1 MIQNYSLV
9 DWVILQRE
17 KHLHVTQQTIALQEK
32 EINDIQDAGF
42 KASKGWIDHFMQ
54 DLGFT
59 MRTHVNNCW
68 TTFASECL
76 QYRVQLCTVL
86 CITRKVKHT
95 VTCCNCQYGWNSNL
109 GRHAWNVEINWSNMC
124 SFTDYRSSK
133 QRITVCLSALAN
145 AENLKPFF
153 VFMDKRISNELKHI
167 LGPSLCSPQKA
178 TFYIVI
184 RSFLSSSV

>member
-1 MIQNYSLV
+1 M
-9 DWVILQRE
+9 
-17 KHLHVTQQTIALQEK
+17 TQQTIALQEK

-42 KASKGWIDHFMQ
+42 KASKGWTNHFMH

-59 MRTHVNNCW
+59 MCMHE
-68 TTFASECL
+68 FASQCL

-133 QRITVCLSALAN
+133 QHITVCLSVLAN
-145 AENLKPFF
+145 GKKLKPFF
-153 VFMDKRISNELKHI
+153 CFYGQDSPMNLNIS
-167 LGPSLCSPQKA
+167 
-178 TFYIVI
+178 
-184 RSFLSSSV
+184 